1 MTGLLIALGLL
12 ALSMAGTL
20 LMGAVI
26 RFGMEHEESKEQ
38 VTEKEAGTQTTPRRE
53 RAIVERSDAGRA
65 EAF

>member
-38 VTEKEAGTQTTPRRE
+38 VTE
-53 RAIVERSDAGRA
+53 
-65 EAF
+65 